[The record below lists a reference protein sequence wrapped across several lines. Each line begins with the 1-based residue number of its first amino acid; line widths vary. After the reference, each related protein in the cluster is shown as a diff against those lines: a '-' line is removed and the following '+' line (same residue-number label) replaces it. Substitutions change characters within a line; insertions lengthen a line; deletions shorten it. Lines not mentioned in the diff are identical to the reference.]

1 MQLQLKNFF
10 CIDKLKFIFWTFS
23 NNFLVFI
30 FSCFLWFGLRFSV
43 DLQNQPFCALVVWCV
58 TLSLAIYP
66 YFKLWV
72 LHSFY
77 SLNSLSCDTYS
88 QCVTGWFLHNRKK
101 FNIFSV
107 NIQWL
112 IEAKIG
118 TVYRIWTPRIW
129 ASNLIS
135 SGLTITFAVFFSFLK
150 QSLLEK

>member
-1 MQLQLKNFF
+1 MEQTLLSVQLQLNNFF

-107 NIQWL
+107 NIQGL
-112 IEAKIG
+112 IEAKNRA
-118 TVYRIWTPRIW
+118 VYRVWTPRIW
-129 ASNLIS
+129 TPI
-135 SGLTITFAVFFSFLK
+135 
-150 QSLLEK
+150 